1 MKTSEGC
8 EYDLKQFSYFTQTK
22 PLIMISS
29 KIENAL
35 NRQIDLEG
43 YASMY
48 YLAMASWCQAKGYN
62 GVAAFLYH
70 HSDEERTHMLK
81 LFHYINDRGGH
92 GIVPAF
98 SAPQKDFSGIQEIF
112 DIVLSH
118 EIKVSNEI
126 NALVELCI
134 QEKDYTTHNFLQ
146 WYVAEQ
152 IEEESLARN
161 ILDKL
166 KLIGDDKGGMY
177 LFDRDLQSMSMN
189 VHGHGEKHKGH
200 K

>member
-1 MKTSEGC
+1 
-8 EYDLKQFSYFTQTK
+8 
-22 PLIMISS
+22 MISS
-29 KIENAL
+29 KIEAAL

-43 YASMY
+43 FTSMY
-48 YLAMASWCQAKGYN
+48 YLSMASWAEVKGYN
-62 GVAAFLYH
+62 GVAKFLYH
-70 HSDEERTHMLK
+70 HSDEERMHMLK
-81 LFHYINDRGGH
+81 LFKYINDRGGH
-92 GIVPAF
+92 AIVPGLD
-98 SAPQKDFSGIQEIF
+98 APQTLYASINEIF

-152 IEEESLARN
+152 IEEETLARN
-161 ILDKL
+161 VLDKL

-177 LFDRDLQSMSMN
+177 LFDRDLDVLSAAP
-189 VHGHGEKHKGH
+189 HGGDKH
-200 K
+200 